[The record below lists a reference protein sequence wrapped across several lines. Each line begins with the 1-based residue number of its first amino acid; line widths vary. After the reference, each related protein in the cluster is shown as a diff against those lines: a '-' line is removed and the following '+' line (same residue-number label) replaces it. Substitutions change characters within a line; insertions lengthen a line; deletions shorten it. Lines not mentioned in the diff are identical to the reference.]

1 MAVDPAEI
9 VAATRLDKK
18 RTSQARTPFVLV
30 REPGDVAHGQD
41 VADDDVAL
49 AVRQLLP

>member
-1 MAVDPAEI
+1 V

-30 REPGDVAHGQD
+30 RAVGDVVEGQD
-41 VADDDVAL
+41 VADGDVRL
-49 AVRQLLP
+49 AVAELVGR